1 MGIIS
6 KADGTLGLDI
16 AEWCNGNTNDSD
28 SFIPGS
34 NPGSAAITD
43 INQAFM
49 SVFVFLVKSSILC
62 YNQHAK
68 IFFQIFVNR
77 ILPSC
82 VILRRKG
89 LAKLDFDKIYTDY
102 SRLVYWAAY
111 RVVSHRETAEDVT
124 QTVFTKVLANKA
136 TLIKLAEPQ
145 LKSWLYRT
153 ATNLAL
159 DIVRR
164 NKYEQPDA
172 EPISELIADDGPSP
186 EKLAIDRDRA
196 ERVRQAVDSLDDAYR
211 EVVMLHYFSNLT
223 VREISECTGI
233 SEGTIKSRL
242 VRARTLLAER
252 LKNEVSLI

>member
-1 MGIIS
+1 M
-6 KADGTLGLDI
+6 
-16 AEWCNGNTNDSD
+16 
-28 SFIPGS
+28 
-34 NPGSAAITD
+34 
-43 INQAFM
+43 
-49 SVFVFLVKSSILC
+49 
-62 YNQHAK
+62 
-68 IFFQIFVNR
+68 
-77 ILPSC
+77 
-82 VILRRKG
+82 
-89 LAKLDFDKIYTDY
+89 AKLDFDKIYTDY

-172 EPISELIADDGPSP
+172 EPISELIADDSPSP
-186 EKLAIDRDRA
+186 EKVAIDRDRA
-196 ERVRQAVDSLDDAYR
+196 ERVRKAIDSLDDAYR